1 MSRSLRRAQ
10 GFTLVELMVALAMA
24 AMLAALAY
32 PAYSEHV
39 HRARRA
45 DAWDALARLQLAQ
58 ERHRS
63 RHTAF
68 AASLQDLALPAT
80 SPAAH
85 YRLRVASADAMGYAL
100 EAQAAEDS
108 PQASDRRCRRLRV
121 VIARG
126 VQHRQAFDA
135 AGQDSSRRCFVA

>member
-1 MSRSLRRAQ
+1 MSRIPAPAG
-10 GFTLVELMVALAMA
+10 GFTLIELMVTLAIA
-24 AMLAALAY
+24 AIVATMAY
-32 PAYSEHV
+32 PSYSEQV

-63 RHTAF
+63 QHTAF
-68 AASLQDLALPAT
+68 AASVTDLALPHT

-85 YRLRVASADAMGYAL
+85 YRVRVASADAMGYAL

-108 PQASDRRCRRLRV
+108 PQVHDRRCRRLRL
-121 VIARG
+121 VITRG
-126 VQHRQAFDA
+126 VQQRQAFDA
-135 AGQDSSRRCFVA
+135 AGQDSSSRCFVA

>member
-1 MSRSLRRAQ
+1 MNRVPAPVH
-10 GFTLVELMVALAMA
+10 GFTLIELVVALAIA
-24 AMLAALAY
+24 AVLATLAY
-32 PAYSEHV
+32 PSYSEYLHQ
-39 HRARRA
+39 ARRS

-68 AASLQDLALPAT
+68 ADSVQDLALPVT

-85 YRLRVASADAMGYAL
+85 YRVRVASADAMGYAL

-108 PQASDRRCRRLRV
+108 PQARDRSCRRLRL
-121 VIARG
+121 VITRG
-126 VQHRQAFDA
+126 VQQRQAFDA